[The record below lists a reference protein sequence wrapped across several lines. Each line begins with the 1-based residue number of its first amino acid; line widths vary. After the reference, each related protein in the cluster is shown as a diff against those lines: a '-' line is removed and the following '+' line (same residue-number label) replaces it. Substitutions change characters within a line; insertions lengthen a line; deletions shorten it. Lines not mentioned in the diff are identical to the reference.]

1 MVNTQQ
7 WTFIEKKLVA
17 TIYGTVN
24 QMVILVKSENNSQ
37 LRFVKILKISSVPF
51 DKLRFNIL

>member
-1 MVNTQQ
+1 MERLIT
-7 WTFIEKKLVA
+7 E
-17 TIYGTVN
+17 
-24 QMVILVKSENNSQ
+24 MVILVKSENNSQ

>member
-1 MVNTQQ
+1 MVHTQQ